1 MLRISRQFSALGDA
15 ATKIGEIGTGF
26 LEDRLE
32 LLALEVQELKI
43 RLAQILV
50 LACVGSVC
58 TLAGLVALCCVL
70 IRVLPPEWRLYA
82 HLACAAMGI
91 LVGLLALALLRRA
104 VRTAPMPFS
113 ATVEDLKKDV
123 ACFSTRN

>member
-26 LEDRLE
+26 LEDRVE
-32 LLALEVQELKI
+32 LLALEAQEVKI

-50 LACVGSVC
+50 LACVGSIC
-58 TLAGLVALCCVL
+58 TLAGLVALCCAL
-70 IRVLPPEWRLYA
+70 IYVLPPEWRLYA
-82 HLACAAMGI
+82 LLACAAMGM

-113 ATVEDLKKDV
+113 ATVEELKKDV

>member
-26 LEDRLE
+26 LEDRFE

-43 RLAQILV
+43 RLTQILV
-50 LACVGSVC
+50 LACVGSVY

-91 LVGLLALALLRRA
+91 LLSYRLFAIL
-104 VRTAPMPFS
+104 
-113 ATVEDLKKDV
+113 
-123 ACFSTRN
+123 